1 MGKKIVI
8 IGTMDTK
15 GEQLMMLK
23 KKIIAIGHQPLM
35 MDLSMGKKHGYD
47 ADIKPDEI
55 AALAGKTMEDVFAE
69 KDRSVITGWMTQGA
83 VVKARELL
91 SDNSLDG
98 IVSVGG
104 MSIALIGARIMSQ
117 LPFGIPKVIGTTAAM
132 PAYVGKLFGA
142 TDITVMQ
149 LIMEIAGT
157 NELIENAISQ
167 VAGAICG
174 MAAAAA
180 DVRQLKLPNGSIAIT
195 QIGFS
200 DRCAKNVETLLKEKG
215 YTVFPF
221 HAQGISD
228 RAMDKLISQGFFDG
242 VIDIVPAGLIEAK
255 TSGNRAADL
264 TRLDAAGERGIPQV
278 WAPCCL
284 NITGAGPTRVNREK
298 YEASGRVFKMD
309 EMRSMAR
316 FPKDELEIGAGLY
329 AEKLNKAKGPVKL
342 VVPLKGWS
350 SIDKPGSV
358 LYDPEQDGY
367 LIEVL
372 KKQLE
377 IPIEIEEIDAN
388 LEDFETAKKLVDSLD
403 AMMASG
409 QMKRGSNA

>member
-8 IGTMDTK
+8 VGTMDTK

-23 KKIIAIGHQPLM
+23 EKIAAIGHHPVL
-35 MDLSMGKKHGYD
+35 MDLSMGGKHSYD
-47 ADIKPDEI
+47 ADIGPNEI
-55 AALAGKTMEDVFAE
+55 ASLAGKQMEDIFAE
-69 KDRSVITGWMTQGA
+69 EDRSVITNWMTQGA
-83 VVKARELL
+83 VAKARALL
-91 SDNSLDG
+91 GENSLDG
-98 IVSVGG
+98 IVSLGG

-157 NELIENAISQ
+157 NDLIKNAISQ

-174 MAAAAA
+174 MAAASA
-180 DVRQLKLPNGSIAIT
+180 DHRELKLPKGSIAIT

-200 DRCAKNVETLLKEKG
+200 DRCAKNVENLLEEKG
-215 YTVFPF
+215 YAVFPF

-255 TSGNRAADL
+255 TSGNRAADM

-316 FPKDELEIGAGLY
+316 FPKDELEIGARLY
-329 AEKLNKAKGPVKL
+329 AEKLNNAKGPVKL

-367 LIEVL
+367 FIEVL

-377 IPIEIEEIDAN
+377 KPIEIEEIDAN

-403 AMMASG
+403 AMIASG
-409 QMKRGSNA
+409 PMKGGSNT

>member
-23 KKIIAIGHQPLM
+23 EKIAAIGHHPVL
-35 MDLSMGKKHGYD
+35 MDLSMGGKHGYQ
-47 ADIKPDEI
+47 ADIGPNEI
-55 AALAGKTMEDVFAE
+55 ASLAGKQMEDIFAE
-69 KDRSVITGWMTQGA
+69 EDRAVITNWMTQGA
-83 VVKARELL
+83 VAKARALL
-91 SDNSLDG
+91 GENSLDG
-98 IVSVGG
+98 IVSLGG

-157 NELIENAISQ
+157 NDLIKNAISQ

-174 MAAAAA
+174 MAAASV
-180 DVRQLKLPNGSIAIT
+180 DHRELKLPKGSIAIT

-200 DRCAKNVETLLKEKG
+200 DRCAKNVENLLEEKG

-255 TSGNRAADL
+255 TSGNRAADM

-316 FPKDELEIGAGLY
+316 FPKDELEIGARLY
-329 AEKLNKAKGPVKL
+329 AEKLNHAKGLVKL

-350 SIDKPGSV
+350 SIDKSGSV

-367 LIEVL
+367 FIEAL

-377 IPIEIEEIDAN
+377 KPIEIEEIDAN

-409 QMKRGSNA
+409 PIKGRSNA